1 MAVWNNVWHANTR
14 CILKP
19 LGDTH
24 QRSTIRLSPWLTGFY
39 CRVRFEWAVTHVH
52 CFSFMDQ
59 PCSDMRSRYWL
70 MKCDQVFSLVWCVTR
85 QWLVS
90 YCENDTFI
98 FLALTVALL
107 HASLTLLPPLPYPSS
122 CTLSLS
128 ANITAV
134 WVHYIP
140 NSYYSLISMW

>member
-1 MAVWNNVWHANTR
+1 MAVWNNVWHANTH

-19 LGDTH
+19 PGDTH
-24 QRSTIRLSPWLTGFY
+24 QRSTIKLSPWLTGFY
-39 CRVRFEWAVTHVH
+39 CHVRFEWTVTHAH

-59 PCSDMRSRYWL
+59 PCFDMRGRCWL
-70 MKCDQVFSLVWCVTR
+70 IKCDQVFSLVWCVTR

-90 YCENDTFI
+90 YCVNDAFI

-107 HASLTLLPPLPYPSS
+107 HASPTLLAPLPYPSP

-140 NSYYSLISMW
+140 ESYYSLIMMR